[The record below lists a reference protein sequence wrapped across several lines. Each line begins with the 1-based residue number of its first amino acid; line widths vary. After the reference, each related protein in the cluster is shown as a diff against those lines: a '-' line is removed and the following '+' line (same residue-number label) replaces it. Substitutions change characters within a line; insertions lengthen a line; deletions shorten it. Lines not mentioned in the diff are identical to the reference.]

1 MSLLSNDVSIFG
13 TTVPN
18 IYVKK
23 VTIENSGF
31 VANPQM
37 MDRIVAHTKAN
48 GDNPYAILEETLS
61 QDQNFTQTYQGNA
74 IKLTVD
80 FVMKENLGG
89 GFGEL
94 FSSWS
99 DKQDLQEY
107 TDLKTI
113 VVSDSLVHKILL
125 VGSNMSDTIKYGS
138 VSNKAVLAEN
148 LYYSIDSLAK
158 ANVLIDEEKQR
169 LESIGIRSTTFIA
182 PYNLTNKGG
191 TSKEEVQNRLYDL
204 VVNGIVSKK
213 IENLKYLMAN
223 GIRTSSYAETDD
235 DGKKIKNYLFTKTY
249 DIDPEANPAN
259 TVVNSLYEEG
269 EVNFLSVLATTSL
282 DMQKLAD
289 EFLLDLS
296 FFNKLPSPQG
306 RVANQR
312 ILENGQISSSNYVYI
327 LDSDGSIWSGPV
339 YEEGTQYYTGNPG
352 GSNKQKL
359 TKKQVQNSTVQD
371 FRIIDRVSR
380 LQFNL
385 SFLNSD
391 TISLSETKKFTRDN
405 TDVIKQPAYFSQNYV
420 ARDYNGNAR
429 FMFGIDYYSMIRDIT
444 TFGRVLPKSPSFSSL
459 LSSRSYSQI
468 LNMAI
473 KRRRVDVVRRANR
486 LGTYT
491 SSEIPF
497 KTGYMGEPHID
508 VEEIVEQIV
517 AGKEEGG
524 DNKFTTSPTTNTST
538 LQETVISVPD
548 MNSNTTGI
556 GFRFFTGADL
566 QVKDF
571 TDGNYQYG
579 VELEILDRSTT
590 YIINKVYNLI
600 KAHRVLAGYYNFANI
615 PNKTY
620 NPNTGYFKKPLAAYY
635 ADKNFKPWKYTIDM
649 LANTLDEFKSDNDKF
664 DKQNFVDNMLLVC
677 DPKSGSL
684 RGIEALQKLVLNT
697 ASRLSAMAGTTLKAS
712 VLSKI
717 GSSATP
723 DATPVSVSAD
733 IFATSPDKRRIKIE
747 YWFDGTFNT
756 EVPKKFGYDFL
767 TPTGN
772 SFTPASI
779 GLLQIPGQAF
789 NSRLQSEMKKFF
801 EVANPPDF
809 EITDLGE
816 GILYT
821 PGDTIFTSLF
831 SFLSPAAVNL
841 GQGSPGGDPNTVLG
855 SSKVSLLQGI
865 NKFYTKQF
873 YDKKSYTYMA
883 TKIMNYNNSA
893 TIPIYDTTTD
903 QNSKSLLSESEDK
916 IKFYTQQIL
925 TSRNCLAVTSE
936 ELKTNKSSEPDSAG
950 GLFVSDFLGLAIDKV
965 DPLEKNEVK
974 LDNALNN
981 TISISY
987 KGGSEVSLFLSL
999 VYGYSNQC
1007 GGLASTKA
1015 PSQQTNKKERTFDL
1029 NLFKIGG
1036 PGVAVDPFITAVKES
1051 LDKVLPQ
1058 GFITPI
1064 DTNNNEVLLPIQNE
1078 LRALPN
1084 QIKSLLL
1091 EAKTNARVRHQWNKL
1106 EGIPSKDPYY
1116 KAAIAMNY
1124 RNLKEIQYL
1133 AGFQYGEEPIG
1144 VDILGNTVGQLARPM
1159 IGNPVWKTL
1168 NADVYTAAIGKSLVC
1183 RLKTYEKKA
1192 YGIEPMDCLDMPVFD
1207 EYFIVQPVSYD
1218 GSFVPAA
1225 EITPLDTSA
1234 ATTSLLDQEPSD
1246 YANSD
1251 LNIPAPTV
1259 DQKMKIDNQ
1268 QIIQDDTLNQVEN
1281 IDIGSGLIGGAAG
1294 GPPVDQQINLEK
1306 I

>member
-1 MSLLSNDVSIFG
+1 
-13 TTVPN
+13 
-18 IYVKK
+18 
-23 VTIENSGF
+23 
-31 VANPQM
+31 
-37 MDRIVAHTKAN
+37 
-48 GDNPYAILEETLS
+48 
-61 QDQNFTQTYQGNA
+61 
-74 IKLTVD
+74 
-80 FVMKENLGG
+80 
-89 GFGEL
+89 
-94 FSSWS
+94 
-99 DKQDLQEY
+99 
-107 TDLKTI
+107 
-113 VVSDSLVHKILL
+113 
-125 VGSNMSDTIKYGS
+125 
-138 VSNKAVLAEN
+138 
-148 LYYSIDSLAK
+148 
-158 ANVLIDEEKQR
+158 
-169 LESIGIRSTTFIA
+169 
-182 PYNLTNKGG
+182 
-191 TSKEEVQNRLYDL
+191 
-204 VVNGIVSKK
+204 
-213 IENLKYLMAN
+213 
-223 GIRTSSYAETDD
+223 
-235 DGKKIKNYLFTKTY
+235 
-249 DIDPEANPAN
+249 
-259 TVVNSLYEEG
+259 
-269 EVNFLSVLATTSL
+269 
-282 DMQKLAD
+282 
-289 EFLLDLS
+289 
-296 FFNKLPSPQG
+296 
-306 RVANQR
+306 
-312 ILENGQISSSNYVYI
+312 
-327 LDSDGSIWSGPV
+327 
-339 YEEGTQYYTGNPG
+339 
-352 GSNKQKL
+352 
-359 TKKQVQNSTVQD
+359 
-371 FRIIDRVSR
+371 
-380 LQFNL
+380 
-385 SFLNSD
+385 
-391 TISLSETKKFTRDN
+391 
-405 TDVIKQPAYFSQNYV
+405 
-420 ARDYNGNAR
+420 
-429 FMFGIDYYSMIRDIT
+429 
-444 TFGRVLPKSPSFSSL
+444 
-459 LSSRSYSQI
+459 
-468 LNMAI
+468 MAI

-677 DPKSGSL
+677 DPQFGSL
-684 RGIEALQKLVLNT
+684 RGIEALQKLVLNA

-816 GILYT
+816 GVLYT

-841 GQGSPGGDPNTVLG
+841 GQGSPGGDPKTVLG

-893 TIPIYDTTTD
+893 TIPIYDTTID

-974 LDNALNN
+974 LENVLNN

-1007 GGLASTKA
+1007 GGLASIKE
-1015 PSQQTNKKERTFDL
+1015 PSQKTNKKERDFDL
-1029 NLFKIGG
+1029 NLFKASSSIL
-1036 PGVAVDPFITAVKES
+1036 PGTNVTDPLLTAIS
-1051 LDKVLPQ
+1051 QNLDDKNPQ
-1058 GFITPI
+1058 GFSIGI
-1064 DTNNNEVLLPIQNE
+1064 DDQSLPVPIQNE

-1091 EAKTNARVRHQWNKL
+1091 ETKTNARVRHQWNKL
-1106 EGIPSKDPYY
+1106 EGNPSKDPYY

-1168 NADVYTAAIGKSLVC
+1168 NAAVYTAAIGKSLVC

-1218 GSFVPAA
+1218 GSFVQAA
-1225 EITPLDTSA
+1225 EITPLDTTA

-1246 YANSD
+1246 YTNSD
-1251 LNIPAPTV
+1251 LNIPAPTM
-1259 DQKMKIDNQ
+1259 DQKRKIDNQ
-1268 QIIQDDTLNQVEN
+1268 RIMQDDRLNQVGN

-1294 GPPVDQQINLEK
+1294 GPPADLRINLEK